1 MQKKAI
7 QIISGVNKRMFCKQ
21 IFKDC
26 NILIV
31 VSLHVLDA
39 ICYIKKYKD
48 SLEQNV
54 HIHIYNTQRKLDI
67 QLKFCSTV
75 LFRKSV
81 VCVGIKLYNKVPDH
95 KKKIENFKSFK
106 REINPFCYIMLFL
119 RWMIFHHFEHVD
131 CKCVLSL
138 VILIHFN

>member
-1 MQKKAI
+1 M
-7 QIISGVNKRMFCKQ
+7 ISGVNKHTSCRQ
-21 IFKDC
+21 VFKDY

-54 HIHIYNTQRKLDI
+54 HIHNYNMQRKLDL
-67 QLKFCSTV
+67 QVQFCSKV
-75 LFRKSV
+75 LFRKNV
-81 VCVGIKLYNKVPDH
+81 VCVGIRLYNK
-95 KKKIENFKSFK
+95 ENFKPFK

-119 RWMIFHHFEHVD
+119 QLMIFHHFEHMWTVT
-131 CKCVLSL
+131 VWEFYHWSPLS
-138 VILIHFN
+138 ILINVDIRQYNIV